1 MKTSQGSHLLR
12 PERSRIFLVISV
24 EVWLHL
30 PPLALQAVSN
40 RLAHRG
46 ATKLRWDSTNYHAKR
61 HCMTKTLSRRWL
73 RNRSQCRI
81 LHSRTPSGLQK
92 RQIPLWIVLENT
104 TGSEMHVGGIRGMTS
119 VRIQSLWWEVLCTAS
134 DERVSF
140 EILGCKWF
148 PPVRLYLQSQTGHI
162 PALGNCLILH
172 MYLTC
177 WLPLTNE

>member
-1 MKTSQGSHLLR
+1 MNISQDSYLLG
-12 PERSRIFLVISV
+12 PERSRMFLVTSV
-24 EVWLHL
+24 DVWLHP
-30 PPLALQAVSN
+30 PPLARQAVTN

-46 ATKLRWDSTNYHAKR
+46 ATKLRSDSTNYHAKR
-61 HCMTKTLSRRWL
+61 QRTTKTLSRRWL

-81 LHSRTPSGLQK
+81 LHSRTPNSLQK

-140 EILGCKWF
+140 ENLGWKWF
-148 PPVRLYLQSQTGHI
+148 PPVQRLYLQSHG
-162 PALGNCLILH
+162 
-172 MYLTC
+172 
-177 WLPLTNE
+177 